1 METPTKPLPKLD
13 VRAAVYAVQNYFQ
26 SIQDLM
32 GVQIEDLRLEEVE
45 LSEDKKNWLITL
57 GYEQPSYRN
66 NPLGLPTIP
75 QPQPR
80 EYKVFK
86 LNAET
91 GEVESMKIREL

>member
-45 LSEDKKNWLITL
+45 L
-57 GYEQPSYRN
+57 
-66 NPLGLPTIP
+66 
-75 QPQPR
+75 
-80 EYKVFK
+80 
-86 LNAET
+86 
-91 GEVESMKIREL
+91 